1 MKLLVP
7 IRTLLRQKAGQVF
20 SVSPEATVYEAIETL
35 AEKGVGAL
43 VVLSGDT
50 LAGVISERDYARK
63 VILKGKS
70 SKDTL
75 VKDIMTRE
83 VVTVSPEDTVEQC
96 MSLMTESRVR
106 HLPVVERGQVVSV
119 ISIGDVV
126 KWTISAQDEAI
137 QQLENYVTGKY
148 PG

>member
-7 IRTLLRQKAGQVF
+7 IRTLLRQKSGQVW
-20 SVSPEATVYEAIETL
+20 SIGPDATVYDAIEML
-35 AEKGVGAL
+35 ADKGVGAL
-43 VVLSGDT
+43 VVLSGDE

-63 VILKGKS
+63 VILKGHS

-75 VKDIMTRE
+75 VKDIMTRD
-83 VVTVSPEDTVEQC
+83 VVTVSPQDTVEHC
-96 MSLMTESRVR
+96 MAIMTDKRIR
-106 HLPVVERGQVVSV
+106 HLPIVEAGKVVSV

-126 KWTISAQDEAI
+126 KWTISAQEEAI

>member
-70 SKDTL
+70 SKETL
-75 VKDIMTRE
+75 VKDIMTRD
-83 VVTVSPEDTVEQC
+83 VVTVSLEDTVEQC

-106 HLPVVERGQVVSV
+106 HLPVVERGKVVSV

>member
-7 IRTLLRQKAGQVF
+7 IRTLLARKGGQVW
-20 SVSPEATVYEAIETL
+20 SIKPEATVYDAIEML
-35 AEKGVGAL
+35 ADRGVGAL
-43 VVLSGDT
+43 VVLEGEK

-63 VILKGKS
+63 VILKGMS
-70 SKDTL
+70 SKDTR
-75 VKDIMTRE
+75 VNEIMTRE
-83 VVTVSPEDTVEQC
+83 VVTVSPEDTVEHC
-96 MSLMTESRVR
+96 MEVMTEKRIR
-106 HLPVVERGQVVSV
+106 HLPILEGGKVVSV

-126 KWTISAQDEAI
+126 KWTISAQEEAI

>member
-7 IRTLLRQKAGQVF
+7 IRTLLGRKGGQVW
-20 SVSPEATVYEAIETL
+20 SIKPEATVYDAIEML
-35 AEKGVGAL
+35 ANRGVGAL
-43 VVLSGDT
+43 VVLDGDQ

-70 SKDTL
+70 SKDTR
-75 VKDIMTRE
+75 VNEIMTRD
-83 VVTVSPEDTVEQC
+83 VVTVSPEDTVEHC
-96 MSLMTESRVR
+96 MEVMTEKRIR
-106 HLPVVERGQVVSV
+106 HLPIVEGGKVVNV

-126 KWTISAQDEAI
+126 KWTISAQEEAI

>member
-7 IRTLLRQKAGQVF
+7 IRTLLRQKSGQVW
-20 SVSPEATVYEAIETL
+20 SIGPDATVYDAIEML
-35 AEKGVGAL
+35 ADKGVGAL
-43 VVLSGDT
+43 VVLEGDE

-63 VILKGKS
+63 VILKGHS

-75 VKDIMTRE
+75 VKDIMTRD
-83 VVTVSPEDTVEQC
+83 VVTVSPQDTVEHC
-96 MSLMTESRVR
+96 MAIMTDKRIR
-106 HLPVVERGQVVSV
+106 HLPIVEGGKVVSV

-126 KWTISAQDEAI
+126 KWTISAQEEAI

>member
-7 IRTLLRQKAGQVF
+7 IRTLLARKGGQVW
-20 SVSPEATVYEAIETL
+20 SIKPEATVYDAIEML
-35 AEKGVGAL
+35 ADRGVGAL
-43 VVLSGDT
+43 VVLEGEK

-70 SKDTL
+70 SKDTR
-75 VKDIMTRE
+75 VNEIMTRE
-83 VVTVSPEDTVEQC
+83 VVTVSPEDTVEHC
-96 MSLMTESRVR
+96 MEVMTEKRIR
-106 HLPVVERGQVVSV
+106 HLPILEGGKVVSV

-126 KWTISAQDEAI
+126 KWTISAQEEAI